1 MASLLMVGGRKAH
14 PGNQVTCRGGQ
25 DWRKDRSREQAQGST
40 GKALWARVRILVYI
54 LTASGKP
61 TEFSCREGMRIGVD
75 PSQMSELFGKFTQGT
90 VWGLNGSGGDQLEAV
105 MEVQVR
111 E

>member
-1 MASLLMVGGRKAH
+1 MEGQE
-14 PGNQVTCRGGQ
+14 PGAGP
-25 DWRKDRSREQAQGST
+25 GST
-40 GKALWARVRILVYI
+40 GKALWVRVRILVYI

-61 TEFSCREGMRIGVD
+61 TEFSCRERMRIGVD

>member
-1 MASLLMVGGRKAH
+1 MLGGSKAY
-14 PGNQVTCRGGQ
+14 PGNKETRSGGQ
-25 DWRKDRSREQAQGST
+25 DWWKNRSQERAQGST
-40 GKALWARVRILVYI
+40 GKALWVRVRILVYI
-54 LTASGKP
+54 LIASGKP

-75 PSQMSELFGKFTQGT
+75 PSQMSELFGKFTLGT
-90 VWGLNGSGGDQLEAV
+90 VWRLNGRGGDQLEAV